1 MKKVSLKLGLL
12 VAVLAATAGVAAW
25 LEPARAQNAEEAAVR
40 QAIEHYF
47 RGHATGDG
55 QHFQKVFHPE
65 AKLFWMRDGK
75 FAQRTSAEYI
85 AGAPGKPA
93 PDEAQ
98 RKRSIES
105 IDITG
110 NAAVVKVLL
119 DYPSARLTDYMSMLK
134 VDGEWKIVN
143 KTFVSESK
151 TR

>member
-1 MKKVSLKLGLL
+1 MKKLSLL
-12 VAVLAATAGVAAW
+12 VAVIACAAGLMLW
-25 LEPARAQNAEEAAVR
+25 LQPARAEQAEEAAVR

-55 QHFQKVFHPE
+55 RHFQKVFHPE

-85 AGAPGKPA
+85 AGASGKPA
-93 PDEAQ
+93 PDERE

-134 VDGEWKIVN
+134 IEGEWKIVN
-143 KTFVSESK
+143 KTFVSEPK
-151 TR
+151 TH

>member
-1 MKKVSLKLGLL
+1 MKKLSLL
-12 VAVLAATAGVAAW
+12 VVVIAFAAGLVAW
-25 LEPARAQNAEEAAVR
+25 LQPVRAAQAEEAAVR

-55 QHFQKVFHPE
+55 QHFRKVFHPE

-75 FAQRTSAEYI
+75 FTQRTSEEYI
-85 AGAPGKPA
+85 AGASGKPA

-134 VDGEWKIVN
+134 IDGEWKIVN
-143 KTFVSESK
+143 KTFVSEPK

>member
-1 MKKVSLKLGLL
+1 MKKLGLL
-12 VAVLAATAGVAAW
+12 VAVFACAAGLTWW
-25 LEPARAQNAEEAAVR
+25 LQTARAEQAEEAAVR

-75 FAQRTSAEYI
+75 LAQRTSAEYI
-85 AGAPGKPA
+85 AGASGKPA
-93 PDEAQ
+93 PDERE
-98 RKRSIES
+98 RKRSIQS

-134 VDGEWKIVN
+134 IEGEWKIVN
-143 KTFVSESK
+143 KTFVSEPK
-151 TR
+151 AR

>member
-1 MKKVSLKLGLL
+1 MKKLSILAVAIVFAGL
-12 VAVLAATAGVAAW
+12 AAW
-25 LEPARAQNAEEAAVR
+25 LQPARAKHAEEAAVR

-65 AKLFWMRDGK
+65 AKLFWMREGK
-75 FAQRTSAEYI
+75 FTQRTSAEYI
-85 AGAPGKPA
+85 AGASGKPA

-98 RKRSIES
+98 RKRSIQS

-134 VDGEWKIVN
+134 IDGEWKIVN
-143 KTFVSESK
+143 KTFVSEPK

>member
-1 MKKVSLKLGLL
+1 MKKLILL
-12 VAVLAATAGVAAW
+12 CAVIASAAGFAAW
-25 LEPARAQNAEEAAVR
+25 LQPARAAQAEEAAVR

-55 QHFQKVFHPE
+55 QHFRKVFHPE

-75 FAQRTSAEYI
+75 FTQRTSEEYI
-85 AGAPGKPA
+85 AGASGKPA

-98 RKRSIES
+98 RKRSIAS

-134 VDGEWKIVN
+134 IDGEWKIVN
-143 KTFVSESK
+143 KTFVSEPK